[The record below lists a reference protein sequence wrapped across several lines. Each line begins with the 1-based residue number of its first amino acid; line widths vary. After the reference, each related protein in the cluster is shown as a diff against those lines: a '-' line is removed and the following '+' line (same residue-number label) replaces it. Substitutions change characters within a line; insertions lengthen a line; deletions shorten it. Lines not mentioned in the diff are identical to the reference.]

1 MAQRW
6 TLLFVLESW
15 ALASAVTLGLQAG
28 NAAAAHWGE
37 VEGAA
42 AYPAV
47 ESVSEEA
54 SKTYNLP
61 IELNDEPYVLVEW
74 TTGLTRRRPGFQY
87 PFPPGIILSALLT
100 SAALLFVL
108 NKKYRLLSGMPE
120 ESARADV
127 ESIASEEEVEG
138 SSDVGTSTV
147 LEGNLALQAALERLS
162 SDLDKAVND
171 TKEKR
176 GAAVAALEAMPA
188 EAASM
193 FADVV
198 SLLSSVTEKLT
209 PPADAIKEA
218 VAAMQEPFLDSQG
231 LSRVESALETPQ
243 REGQKV
249 SGDQELKLQLERA
262 AAELKQFSSG
272 STPNIMTNTQ
282 EQPGTVTQEAVITAC
297 TEWLEALEQQESV
310 VLSSAPTLTSAADQ
324 LRRD

>member
-15 ALASAVTLGLQAG
+15 ALASAVALGLQAG

-74 TTGLTRRRPGFQY
+74 TTGSTRRRPGFRY
-87 PFPPGIILSALLT
+87 PFPPGIILSALLA

-108 NKKYRLLSGMPE
+108 NKKYRLLSVMPE
-120 ESARADV
+120 DLARAGV
-127 ESIASEEEVEG
+127 ESIASQEEVED
-138 SSDVGTSTV
+138 SSDLGTSTL
-147 LEGNLALQAALERLS
+147 LEGDLALQADLEQLS

-176 GAAVAALEAMPA
+176 DAALAALEAMPA
-188 EAASM
+188 ETAPM
-193 FADVV
+193 FTDVV
-198 SLLSSVTEKLT
+198 SLLSEVTEKLK
-209 PPADAIKEA
+209 PAADAIQEA
-218 VAAMQEPFLDSQG
+218 VAAMQEPFLDNQG
-231 LSRVESALETPQ
+231 FFRVESALETL
-243 REGQKV
+243 QKEVQEV
-249 SGDQELKLQLERA
+249 SGDEELKLQLERA
-262 AAELKQFSSG
+262 AAELKQISSG
-272 STPNIMTNTQ
+272 STPSIVTDT
-282 EQPGTVTQEAVITAC
+282 EEEPETVTQEEVVTAC
-297 TEWLEALEQQESV
+297 TEWLETLGRQESL

-324 LRRD
+324 LRRE